1 MFKIKNLILMF
12 SIVEQAKIKAFAN
25 AFIIPFFLTVVLK
38 DILFIVVWWVYI
50 YLMYKFVF
58 TDKKLNKLY
67 FIRYVKYCLVGLGC
81 ISLVLT
87 LLVLS

>member
-1 MFKIKNLILMF
+1 MIRSIVLNF
-12 SIVEQAKIKAFAN
+12 SKVEQAKIKAFMN
-25 AFIIPFFLTVVLK
+25 VFIIPFFLTVVLK
-38 DILFIVVWWVYI
+38 NILFVVVWWIFI
-50 YLMYKFVF
+50 YLIYMFVF

>member
-1 MFKIKNLILMF
+1 MIKNLILMF

-25 AFIIPFFLTVVLK
+25 AFIIPFFLTMILK
-38 DILFIVVWWVYI
+38 NILFVVVWWVFI
-50 YLMYKFVF
+50 YLIYKFVF

-81 ISLVLT
+81 IALILIV
-87 LLVLS
+87 LVLS